1 MKEHLAKKKGNVLIC
16 KDVPPDVCH
25 QMNQSLEGNGNKNK
39 DKELDDA
46 YDDQSQPQTN
56 EQVAPI
62 QPSQMVPNSNLGK
75 QKATYFAPRTTPGS
89 QPTIKSAFAS
99 KEVVHKAKIAIA
111 RWFVKDAQM
120 LCNLFSEVIEWV
132 GYKNVVHVVMDN
144 AANYVAAER
153 KIHEKY
159 DSIFWSP
166 CAAHCLNLLL
176 KDISRMPHVAELASK
191 ASKVTVFVYNHIVF
205 LSWLRKREHW
215 REIVRP
221 GVTRFATTFITLKSL
236 YDRKNDLQALMVD
249 KHFTSHKLAKST
261 AGKMVSAIVLDSSFW
276 SNCFMI
282 AKIMAPIIK
291 LLKIVDGD
299 ERPSMGYV
307 YDGMQR
313 VKNSIENMFRNRK
326 TAYQPYTDIIM
337 ARWDKHLKRDL
348 HAAAYFFNPVFQY
361 GHDFNEK
368 SRVTEAVIKLFEVK
382 SLCPYASKAFQEMQ
396 MYRDRKGSF
405 GKSSVV
411 TLVANIQ
418 PGGKPN
424 KIYYDPIDY
433 ESIDDIDFWV
443 NEEAPPE
450 NSSRNNKGD
459 DEFDTSDF
467 VVEADNDVG
476 GSNGEDV
483 GIPNVN
489 FDYGETN
496 FDDYN
501 DFY

>member
-16 KDVPPDVCH
+16 KDVPPDVFH
-25 QMNQSLEGNGNKNK
+25 QMNQSLEGTGNKNK

-75 QKATYFAPRTTPGS
+75 QKATYFAPRTTLGS
-89 QPTIKSAFAS
+89 QPTIKSIIFVKSVDAS
-99 KEVVHKAKIAIA
+99 GV
-111 RWFVKDAQM
+111 VKDAQM

-132 GYKNVVHVVMDN
+132 GYKNVVHVVTDN
-144 AANYVAAER
+144 AANYVAVER

-166 CAAHCLNLLL
+166 CAAHYLNLLL
-176 KDISRMPHVAELASK
+176 KDISSMPHVAELASK
-191 ASKVTVFVYNHIVF
+191 AS
-205 LSWLRKREHW
+205 
-215 REIVRP
+215 
-221 GVTRFATTFITLKSL
+221 
-236 YDRKNDLQALMVD
+236 KNDLQALMVD

-282 AKIMAPIIK
+282 AKIMALIIK

-326 TAYQPYTDIIM
+326 TAYQPYTNIIK

-361 GHDFNEK
+361 GHDFNDK
-368 SRVTEAVIKLFEVK
+368 SRVTEALIKLFEVK
-382 SLCPYASKAFQEMQ
+382 SLCPYASKAFQEVQ

-411 TLVANIQ
+411 TLAANIQ
-418 PGGKPN
+418 PAIRILGQTSSSSGCERNWSFFERIHTKRRNRLEHQRLNDLVYVAYNLRLQNRGKPN

-433 ESIDDIDFWV
+433 EPIDDIDFWV

-483 GIPNVN
+483 GISNVN